1 MNIMAT
7 DTIIINSVIRA
18 IIDDEITPIIL
29 SIVVILNALSG
40 LIGSNSLYKKTLF
53 NLLASLIELSTI
65 LMIFLFATSLL
76 FFEPL
81 TTNKF
86 FLITFPW

>member
-1 MNIMAT
+1 MAT

-40 LIGSNSLYKKTLF
+40 LIGS
-53 NLLASLIELSTI
+53 
-65 LMIFLFATSLL
+65 
-76 FFEPL
+76 
-81 TTNKF
+81 
-86 FLITFPW
+86 

>member
-1 MNIMAT
+1 LIMNIMAT

-18 IIDDEITPIIL
+18 IIDDEITPLIL

-76 FFEPL
+76 FLEPL

-86 FLITFPW
+86 F